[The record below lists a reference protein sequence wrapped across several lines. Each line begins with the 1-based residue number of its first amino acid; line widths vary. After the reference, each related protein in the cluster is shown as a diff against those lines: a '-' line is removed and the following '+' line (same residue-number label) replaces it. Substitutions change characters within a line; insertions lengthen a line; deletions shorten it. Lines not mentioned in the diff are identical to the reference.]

1 MNAPSARQLAE
12 LERTVATLRAV
23 DAKASSAAYIP
34 HKPSIKQ
41 AEFLAVQTEE
51 ALYGGAA
58 GGGKS
63 DALLMAALEHV
74 HVPGYAALIL
84 RRTYQDLAR
93 SDAIMARADEWLRGT
108 NARWRAETRTW
119 HFPSG
124 ATLSFG
130 YFDTQADRRNYQG
143 GAWQFI
149 AFDELTQFP
158 EAWYLYLFSRLRK
171 THQPVPLRMRAA
183 TNPGDIGHEWVFK
196 RFIEPGD
203 KSRPFVPARLD
214 DNPHLDR
221 DAYRRQLSKLDEVT
235 RRQLEDGAW
244 IQDTSGLVYHYDE
257 GRNAI
262 AAPPECK
269 PANKHRVLALDFGV
283 VDPTSFT
290 ILEWHDHDATVYVTR
305 SWKVPG
311 MSPGEAAEEINRLE
325 AEYSFEGIVGDVG
338 GLGKAFQAEVSRRF
352 HVPIEP
358 AEKAN
363 KLGYI
368 SLMNGDLEK
377 GRIKVVR
384 GACESLVKEWKQL
397 PWHESRTKEH
407 PGFDNHCADGALY
420 GWRKCMA
427 FVERPRE
434 KPPTREE
441 IAARE
446 EEALEDAVEA
456 AARRDDEWLGAL

>member
-1 MNAPSARQLAE
+1 MTGPTARQIAE
-12 LERTVATLRAV
+12 LEAAVAVLRAE
-23 DAKASSAAYIP
+23 DARTSSAAYIP
-34 HKPSIKQ
+34 HKPSAKQ
-41 AEFLAVQTEE
+41 AEFLAVETEE

-63 DALLMAALEHV
+63 DALLMAALQYV
-74 HVPGYAALIL
+74 HVPGYSALIL

-93 SDAIMARADEWLRGT
+93 SDAIMARADEWLRST
-108 NARWRAETRTW
+108 NARWKAETRTW

-130 YFDTQADRRNYQG
+130 YFDSKSDQRNYQG

-158 EAWYLYLFSRLRK
+158 EPWYLYLFSRLRR
-171 THQPVPLRMRAA
+171 THQAVPLRMRAA

-196 RFIEPGD
+196 RFIDPGD
-203 KSRPFVPARLD
+203 RSRPFIPAKLD

-221 DAYRRQLSKLDEVT
+221 EEYRRQLSKLDEVT

-244 IQDTSGLVYHYDE
+244 IQDTSVLVYHYDE

-262 AAPPECK
+262 AEAPPC
-269 PANKHRVLALDFGV
+269 PNKVLALDFGV

-290 ILEWHDHDATVYVTR
+290 ILGWRPHDPTVYALR

-311 MSPGEAAEEINRLE
+311 MSPGEAAEEVLRLE
-325 AEYSFEGIVGDVG
+325 REHSFQAIVGDVG
-338 GLGKAFQAEVSRRF
+338 GLGKGFQVEAATRF
-352 HVPIEP
+352 HLPIEA

-384 GACESLVKEWKQL
+384 GACDALVKEWRQL
-397 PWHESRTKEH
+397 PWHESRQKEH
-407 PGFDNHCADGALY
+407 PSFDNHCADGALY
-420 GWRKCMA
+420 GWRRCLA
-427 FVERPRE
+427 FLEQPAPRTPSPEERVR
-434 KPPTREE
+434 
-441 IAARE
+441 IE
-446 EEALEDAVEA
+446 EEALEQAVDRA
-456 AARRDDEWLGAL
+456 ATSDWWDP